1 MNSKT
6 LLRKFEFK
14 LSLKC
19 RGPEDQEAPAGEG
32 GLLVEVGERRGGFG
46 GAVAVLGGESVL
58 RVGLGQGVRRL
69 GAVELEGQ
77 AVCQEAR
84 G

>member
-1 MNSKT
+1 M
-6 LLRKFEFK
+6 
-14 LSLKC
+14 KC
-19 RGPEDQEAPAGEG
+19 RGPEGQEAPGGEG
-32 GLLVEVGERRGGFG
+32 GLLVVCVVEVGERRGGLG
-46 GAVAVLGGESVL
+46 GAVAVLGGEGVL

>member
-1 MNSKT
+1 M
-6 LLRKFEFK
+6 
-14 LSLKC
+14 KC
-19 RGPEDQEAPAGEG
+19 RGPEGQEAPGGEG
-32 GLLVEVGERRGGFG
+32 GLLVEVGERRGGLG
-46 GAVAVLGGESVL
+46 GAVAVLGGEGVL